1 MPRPCLA
8 IRLSIVMI
16 GSPDPEGR
24 AMLTLPMTKAAA
36 GMTLAMPVLHPEKPG
51 HVLLK
56 PGCVLDD
63 RAVGRL
69 RELGVRRIAIE
80 YPPTAFLMR
89 YASVGLINAQSRVAE
104 RIADEMDA
112 MSTGLHAD
120 FELQT
125 YVDGVRLLIQHLVD
139 EPAAALF
146 MNDIVD
152 ARASVASHAFNVGL
166 LSLLLGLKLDGYLV
180 SNRTRIT
187 RRRQMNIESLGL
199 GAMLHDIGI
208 TRLPKTVG
216 DRFDRSRDESDE
228 QWRKHVLVGFAL
240 VKGRLPATASATVL
254 HHHQRMD
261 GSGFPTRTRGFGPP
275 TALRGEEIHIFARI
289 VGLADAFDRFRNPR
303 GAEATPQNLG
313 QLHGGPVPT
322 VRALKQTLEQVRA
335 GKLDHVVFKALLMVV
350 PAFPPGSIVK
360 ISDGRT
366 CVVTGWEPT
375 QPCSPTV
382 SVLPASLEEALAEGG
397 GRILKDAEPLGE
409 EIDLADRRD
418 LRIVSIDG
426 QDVTE
431 DQFEPLNSSEFDLRL
446 AFSTPIGDGWD
457 HIVEQTLAAGGKIG

>member
-1 MPRPCLA
+1 
-8 IRLSIVMI
+8 
-16 GSPDPEGR
+16 
-24 AMLTLPMTKAAA
+24 MLTLVMSKAAA

-51 HVLLK
+51 HVLLR

-63 RAVGRL
+63 IAIGRL

-89 YASVGLINAQSRVAE
+89 YASMSLLNAQSRVAE
-104 RIADEMDA
+104 RIATELDA
-112 MSTGLHAD
+112 VSSGLHAD
-120 FELQT
+120 FEMQT
-125 YVDGVRLLIQHLVD
+125 YVDGVRVLIQHLVD

-152 ARASVASHAFNVGL
+152 ARPSVGSHAFNVGL
-166 LSLLLGLKLDGYLV
+166 LSLLVGLKLDGHLV
-180 SNRTRIT
+180 SNKPRIT

-208 TRLPKTVG
+208 TRLPGTIG
-216 DRFDRSRDESDE
+216 DRFDRTRNEDDE

-240 VKGRLPATASATVL
+240 VKGRLPATASAAVL

-275 TALRGEEIHIFARI
+275 TALRGDEIHIFARI
-289 VGLADAFDRFRNPR
+289 VGLADAFDRFRNPPALV
-303 GAEATPQNLG
+303 GADADAEKTRARNLG
-313 QLHGGPVPT
+313 ELHGGPVPT
-322 VRALKQTLEQVRA
+322 VRALKQTLELVRA
-335 GKLDHVVFKALLMVV
+335 GKLDPIVFKALLAVV
-350 PAFPPGSIVK
+350 PAFPPGSIVT

-382 SVLPASLEEALAEGG
+382 SVLPKSLEEAVAEGG
-397 GRILKDAEPLGE
+397 TLTIRDADQLGE

-426 QDVTE
+426 QDVRA
-431 DQFEPLNSSEFDLRL
+431 DQFEPLCASEFDLRL
-446 AFSTPIGDGWD
+446 SHPPPIGDGWD
-457 HIVEQTLAAGGKIG
+457 HIMEQTLAAGGKLG

>member
-1 MPRPCLA
+1 
-8 IRLSIVMI
+8 
-16 GSPDPEGR
+16 
-24 AMLTLPMTKAAA
+24 MLTLLMTRAAA

-51 HVLLK
+51 HVLLR

-63 RAVGRL
+63 ISIGRL

-89 YASVGLINAQSRVAE
+89 YASVSLINAQSRVAE
-104 RIADEMDA
+104 RIAEELDA
-112 MSTGLHAD
+112 VSNGLHAD

-125 YVDGVRLLIQHLVD
+125 YVDGVRVLIQHLVD

-166 LSLLLGLKLDGYLV
+166 LSLLVGLKLDGYLV
-180 SNRTRIT
+180 SNKTRIT

-208 TRLPKTVG
+208 TRLPGTIG
-216 DRFDRSRDESDE
+216 DRFDRTRDEDDE

-240 VKGRLPATASATVL
+240 VKGRLPATASAAVL

-289 VGLADAFDRFRNPR
+289 VGLADAFDRFRNPPVQTTAR
-303 GAEATPQNLG
+303 EASNGPRTRNIG
-313 QLHGGPVPT
+313 ELHGGPVPT
-322 VRALKQTLEQVRA
+322 VRALKQTLELVRA
-335 GKLDHVVFKALLMVV
+335 GKLDAMVFKALLAVV
-350 PAFPPGSIVK
+350 PAFPPGSIVR

-382 SVLPASLEEALAEGG
+382 SVLPKSLEEAVMEGG
-397 GRILKDAEPLGE
+397 GLELKDAEPLGE
-409 EIDLADRRD
+409 EIDMADRKE
-418 LRIVSIDG
+418 LRIVWIDG
-426 QDVTE
+426 HDVR
-431 DQFEPLNSSEFDLRL
+431 DDHFEPLCPSEFDLRL
-446 AFSTPIGDGWD
+446 SHPAPIGDGWD
-457 HIVEQTLAAGGKIG
+457 YIMEQTLAAGGKIG